1 MRKTM
6 STNGSVIKGSV
17 INGTAAEPA
26 PGSQPLEPEAIAE
39 QIRALRSHV
48 PEYVHLPTA
57 SVRALRGAA
66 SVNPDFVQAAI
77 NAAGAASG
85 IPTLLGQ
92 TPPELRQQTE
102 EAARWT
108 VVEDEARALLQG
120 IATGN
125 VVRRHRIGLTAL
137 QTYGVVRQLARK
149 PEFQFL
155 LPHLQEMK
163 RKNKFGG
170 KKAAAPATPQ
180 PPTQPSTPSST
191 TPSQPAPAVDLPKKS
206 S

>member
-1 MRKTM
+1 M
-6 STNGSVIKGSV
+6 STNGSVINN
-17 INGTAAEPA
+17 NGTVADPA
-26 PGSQPLEPEAIAE
+26 PGSQPLDPEAIAE

-48 PEYVHLPTA
+48 PEYVHLPIA
-57 SVRALRGAA
+57 NVRALRGAA
-66 SVNPDFVQAAI
+66 NVNPDFVQASI
-77 NAAGAASG
+77 NAAGATNV
-85 IPTLLGQ
+85 IQTLFGQ
-92 TPPELRQQTE
+92 TPPELRHETE

-155 LPHLQEMK
+155 LPHLKEMQ
-163 RKNKFGG
+163 RKNRFGG

-180 PPTQPSTPSST
+180 QPPTPSST
-191 TPSQPAPAVDLPKKS
+191 TPSQSAPAVDLPKKS